1 MIHAIQPSGSL
12 PAEKQIKY
20 KFSIIFLLF
29 YLLLSYYTYSTN
41 QYLCYLLLFS
51 ASQYFISF
59 LMLWLENQINST
71 FVEFTWLSTILHS
84 FTQTLLI
91 LFILL
96 IAKQMYWLCIVYS
109 IELFFL
115 RNINLSLFHNLIGKI
130 LQLFHLCSFSL
141 FSLLVI

>member
-1 MIHAIQPSGSL
+1 MIYATQPSGSL

-20 KFSIIFLLF
+20 KFSIVFLLF
-29 YLLLSYYTYSTN
+29 NLFLSYYSYSVN
-41 QYLCYLLLFS
+41 QLLCYLLLFS

-59 LMLWLENQINST
+59 LMLWAENQINST
-71 FVEFTWLSTILHS
+71 FVEFTWLSSSLHS

-91 LFILL
+91 LLLLL
-96 IAKQMYWLCIVYS
+96 IAKQMYLLCIVYS